1 MLCFISYR
9 ELHFLFPYARDMFE
23 SSTCNNCHQKAPVEY
38 RHLIRIQTKEVG
50 MPEEKNDPDENLQS
64 LVNIATA
71 PRSYTGRC
79 TCGSE
84 KEKTTRTVLTHA
96 DVVIVKLQ
104 R

>member
-1 MLCFISYR
+1 
-9 ELHFLFPYARDMFE
+9 
-23 SSTCNNCHQKAPVEY
+23 
-38 RHLIRIQTKEVG
+38 

-84 KEKTTRTVLTHA
+84 IEKTTRTVLTHA

>member
-1 MLCFISYR
+1 M
-9 ELHFLFPYARDMFE
+9 
-23 SSTCNNCHQKAPVEY
+23 EY
-38 RHLIRIQTKEVG
+38 RHPIRIQTLEVG

-71 PRSYTGRC
+71 PRSYNGRC

-84 KEKTTRTVLTHA
+84 IEKTTRTVLTHA